1 MRRPYEDTGRRV
13 KGGFET
19 RPCVLPRRGGWQAA
33 GRMAISSS
41 GPAAV
46 GLQA

>member
-1 MRRPYEDTGRRV
+1 MRRPYEDSGGRV

-19 RPCVLPRRGGWQAA
+19 RPYVLPRRGGWQAA